1 MPLAGGLFADLVDG
15 ALDGTLAVS
24 ETAAFVVSSDGA
36 TVYANQE
43 VDGGACRCA
52 AGASLLFLPSPYY
65 SSGFISVRAGCN
77 ASFYGPSVAAAALF
91 SPSQRG
97 NDVALADAD
106 GVMELH
112 AAMRALEAS

>member
-24 ETAAFVVSSDGA
+24 ETAAFVVSSDGT